1 MCKRLIVIVLS
12 LILLAALFTG
22 CAKSQTPSSETPAPA
37 TETPSAPEPETSDPA
52 TAAETQAPEAA
63 QPEAAL
69 EAAPEE
75 SPAAEPVP
83 AQEAEP
89 PAPAELEEPAPAER
103 SGPGVELDPQNVTNE
118 EIITNISNL
127 DRSIYPIADGEEISM
142 ATPFGTDMYADLPNG
157 YASCLVPQLV
167 NEITGVT
174 LNWVEYSGEAW
185 TEQFHLM
192 VAGGDYTDLC
202 STQQAY
208 TGGEDN
214 GVEDD
219 FILPL
224 EDYLEEYMPNYYE
237 CLYGYPEENF
247 YKLIT
252 TEEGHIP
259 GLAQFSLS
267 SGAVEQN
274 LGLYWI
280 RTDYMEQA
288 GLSTAEEDLPQ
299 TYDEWYEVLTAFKS
313 IGVVEPAMIPSYLVN
328 NNEGLVSGYN
338 IAGNA
343 SVTPTGS
350 HMPFY
355 VVDGQVKFGIVE
367 PEYEDFL
374 QMLHQWYS
382 EGLIGEDFFTK
393 NQNIKDPAFIATI
406 VNGDAGIFF
415 EDQMDVETVMGQA
428 KELNPDF
435 AIHALR
441 DPMMERG
448 QTNHFGTGAASTAR
462 TSCWV
467 TTAAAQEGEEHLR
480 VVLGWADFWYTETGS
495 DLATWGPEGVTFVY
509 DENGSHQLTEFGDR
523 ILAKNESL
531 TMKFSYSNNLF
542 GALNRESIDSNTEFL
557 KAAILYRLDCDIDSD
572 YTLPSGVKLD
582 ADESYEFTAMY
593 TDISTLLEENILKF
607 ITGAKD
613 FGEYDQFI
621 SDLYSMGI
629 QDCIDIYQVAYER
642 YLEKD

>member
-1 MCKRLIVIVLS
+1 MRKSPLNRWNIP
-12 LILLAALFTG
+12 AA
-22 CAKSQTPSSETPAPA
+22 SSSSPPAACPIPAPEAPAEPEAPAPA
-37 TETPSAPEPETSDPA
+37 EP
-52 TAAETQAPEAA
+52 
-63 QPEAAL
+63 
-69 EAAPEE
+69 APEE
-75 SPAAEPVP
+75 SPA
-83 AQEAEP
+83 
-89 PAPAELEEPAPAER
+89 PAEK
-103 SGPGVELDPQNVTNE
+103 SGPGLELDPENVTNQ
-118 EIITNISNL
+118 EIIANISNL
-127 DRSIYPIADGEEISM
+127 DRSIYPITDGEVISM
-142 ATPFGTDMYADLPNG
+142 ACTFGSDMYADLPNG

-174 LNWVEYSGEAW
+174 FNWVEYSGEAW

-192 VAGGDYTDLC
+192 VASGDYTDLC
-202 STQQAY
+202 TTQQAY

-280 RTDYMEQA
+280 RTDLLEQA

-343 SVTPTGS
+343 SVTPMGS

-355 VVDGQVKFGIVE
+355 VEDGQVKFGIVE
-367 PEYEDFL
+367 PAYKDFL
-374 QMLHQWYS
+374 QMLHQWYA
-382 EGLIGEDFFTK
+382 EGLIAEDFYTK
-393 NQNIKDPAFIATI
+393 NQNIKDAAFIATI
-406 VNGDAGIFF
+406 VNGNAGIFF
-415 EDQMDVETVMGQA
+415 EDQMDIETVLGQA
-428 KELNPDF
+428 RELNPDY
-435 AIHALR
+435 AVHALR

-448 QTNHFGTGAASTAR
+448 QTNHFGNGPVSSAN
-462 TSCWV
+462 TSCWI
-467 TTAAAQEGEEHLR
+467 TTAAAQEGDEHLR
-480 VVLGWADFWYTETGS
+480 TVLAWADFWYTETGS

-542 GALNRESIDSNTEFL
+542 GALNRESIDTNTDFL
-557 KAAILYRLDCDIDSD
+557 KAAIRYRLDCDIDNA
-572 YTLPSGVKLD
+572 YTLPSGVKLN
-582 ADESYEFTAMY
+582 ADESSAFSAMY
-593 TDISTLLEENILKF
+593 TDISTLMEEHLLKF
-607 ITGAKD
+607 ITGAED
-613 FGEYDQFI
+613 FSQYDSFI
-621 SDLYSMGI
+621 DSLYNMGI
-629 QDCIDIYQVAYER
+629 QDCIDLYQVAYER
-642 YLEKD
+642 YLEKE